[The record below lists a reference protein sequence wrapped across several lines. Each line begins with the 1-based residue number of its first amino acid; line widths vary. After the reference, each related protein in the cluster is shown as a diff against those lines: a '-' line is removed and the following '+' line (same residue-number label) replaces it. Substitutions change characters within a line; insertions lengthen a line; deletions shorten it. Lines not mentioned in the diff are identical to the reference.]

1 MNRLN
6 VWKFALAGAVTFAA
20 LTAICAVA
28 VIASFDATLAVFNT
42 WFHGLDLR
50 LLVPPGG
57 RTVTAGQVL
66 GGVVSGVVVGFVAG
80 AILAGTYNAFGR
92 AASR

>member
-6 VWKFALAGAVTFAA
+6 VWRFALAGAVTFAA
-20 LTAICAVA
+20 LTVICAVA

-57 RTVTAGQVL
+57 RTVTAGQGRRRGL
-66 GGVVSGVVVGFVAG
+66 RCRGDPGGDV
-80 AILAGTYNAFGR
+80 
-92 AASR
+92 